1 MPCQSYCNE
10 PSLALQFEDIPVRDF
25 SDMSELGNVNC
36 AGFEAEAKT
45 LPRENIKNLF
55 WNFVNLQFTVTH
67 KPEKEN

>member
-55 WNFVNLQFTVTH
+55 
-67 KPEKEN
+67 